1 MQNIKTV
8 IRDIIQNRRRFL
20 NRQLVMKNESK
31 KRERSP
37 RSDSQ
42 RKRLQSCRESFVLQ
56 VENPR
61 LNHESSEDESSEDED
76 HDSRMVF
83 ELFKYNNNWNWKL
96 MKPNKILFYKNI
108 KRKPHRKL
116 LFLF

>member
-8 IRDIIQNRRRFL
+8 IRDTIQNRRRSL
-20 NRQLVMKNESK
+20 NRQLVMENGSK
-31 KRERSP
+31 KRGRPP

-76 HDSRMVF
+76 HDFKDVFLLCGLTCDRSRRRIVVRI
-83 ELFKYNNNWNWKL
+83 NV
-96 MKPNKILFYKNI
+96 
-108 KRKPHRKL
+108 
-116 LFLF
+116 